1 MPDPA
6 PEPTPTLGEYL
17 AVLKMHVDIANGE
30 KQAIW
35 TRHATML
42 VGNTIIVGAARYP
55 GTASL
60 FLNITGLLLCCAWV
74 WMTCVGWGWFHK
86 SAKVPIDRTLNPFA
100 DPKLSNP
107 SFLRDPIFIAAM
119 VVIGLFAVMYLNGL
133 WPETKRFLSAVLCD
147 S

>member
-42 VGNTIIVGAARYP
+42 VGNSIIVGAARYP
-55 GTASL
+55 GIAPL
-60 FLNITGLLLCCAWV
+60 FLNIIGLLLCVAWAV
-74 WMTCVGWGWFHK
+74 MNWWGWGWFHK
-86 SAKVPIDRTLNPFA
+86 SLRAGAQVPIAPISNPFA
-100 DPKLSNP
+100 DRELSNP
-107 SFLRDPIFIAAM
+107 SFRRDPIFIAAM
-119 VVIGLFAVMYLNGL
+119 AVVGLFVLIYLMGI
-133 WPETKRFLSAVLCD
+133 CD